1 MFAGLAICFFL
12 YNGSVLLSYSFALLE
27 TGAID
32 TDYFRGGV
40 LFCESP
46 AVSVLLFYSVGRGDN
61 SSSPTASNGVS
72 GAILLNEVRKDPII
86 APFFLSF

>member
-1 MFAGLAICFFL
+1 
-12 YNGSVLLSYSFALLE
+12 
-27 TGAID
+27 
-32 TDYFRGGV
+32 

-61 SSSPTASNGVS
+61 SSSPTASNGIS
-72 GAILLNEVRKDPII
+72 GAILLNEVRKDPIT